1 MGPARLIILRH
12 AEKTADKQD
21 RNLSPAGR
29 ERAAQLVRYIPETFG
44 RPDFLIAAK
53 SSERSRRPVETIEP
67 LASALNLEIKS
78 KFDDDEFDALI
89 VALGEKGAYRGKFG
103 VISWRH
109 SNMLRLVAG
118 LGSPINTL
126 PVEWDDAD
134 YTTLID
140 ISYGTDGKVTAKR
153 LTMTF

>member
-29 ERAAQLVRYIPETFG
+29 ERAAQLVRYIP
-44 RPDFLIAAK
+44 
-53 SSERSRRPVETIEP
+53 
-67 LASALNLEIKS
+67 EIKS